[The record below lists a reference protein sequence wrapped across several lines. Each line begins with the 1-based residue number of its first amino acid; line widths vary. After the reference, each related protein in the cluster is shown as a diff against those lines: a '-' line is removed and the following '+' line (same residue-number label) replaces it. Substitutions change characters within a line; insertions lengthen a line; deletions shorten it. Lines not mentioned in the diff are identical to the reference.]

1 MYNISQCLLYVVK
14 RENARTKLYKKE
26 MDQTAAALC
35 VRKKRRGKQQQRT
48 TNAIIF
54 LTFPCKVNEVY
65 TQEYKF
71 DGGKN
76 KNNKQ
81 HKLL

>member
-1 MYNISQCLLYVVK
+1 MFALCGQTGK
-14 RENARTKLYKKE
+14 RQDETIE

-35 VRKKRRGKQQQRT
+35 VRKKRWGKQQQRT